1 LSDVNGSDF
10 EVEKMGA
17 IIEISLLWPATPQA
31 ISRALGDDLDAR
43 AHFFDFNKNL
53 IFFHKHE

>member
-1 LSDVNGSDF
+1 LSDVKSSDF

-17 IIEISLLWPATPQA
+17 SIEISLLWPATPQA

-43 AHFFDFNKNL
+43 AHFLDFK
-53 IFFHKHE
+53 I